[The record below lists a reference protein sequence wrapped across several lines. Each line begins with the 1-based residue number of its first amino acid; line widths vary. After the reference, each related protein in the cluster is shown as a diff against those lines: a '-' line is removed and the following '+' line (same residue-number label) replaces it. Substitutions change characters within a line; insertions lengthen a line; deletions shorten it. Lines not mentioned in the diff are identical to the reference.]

1 MTTDRTTD
9 STAAGADD
17 SIPVDHPPVPGS
29 ALWVLAHPRP
39 ESLNGHLFRAGTE
52 ALASD
57 RTVATSDL
65 YAQGFDPV
73 LGEQDLGRHAGRP
86 GNLAQLAGDAYRE
99 GTADPSV
106 RAEHEKLAR
115 AELLVIQFPL
125 WWYGPPAI
133 LKGWLDRVLTD
144 GFAYDDALDP
154 ELGIP
159 RRYGDGGLTR
169 RRALVVVTVGEDD
182 RTLGPR
188 GVSGDLDSLLFPLTH
203 GALWYTGIETL
214 ALHVV
219 HDADGIDAD
228 GVGHETRR
236 LTDRLARIDAEPSRP
251 YRRLRDGDYPADLRA
266 LHPDLAPGRTDLGIH
281 RLHEEQHRAGS
292 AAG

>member
-1 MTTDRTTD
+1 MTAPRTTR
-9 STAAGADD
+9 ST
-17 SIPVDHPPVPGS
+17 PVDHPPVPGT

-52 ALASD
+52 ALAEQRS
-57 RTVATSDL
+57 VATSDL

-73 LGEQDLGRHAGRP
+73 LGEQDLGRSADRP
-86 GNLAQLAGDAYRE
+86 GNLAQLAGEAYRE
-99 GTADPSV
+99 GRAETAV
-106 RAEHEKLAR
+106 RAEHGKLAR
-115 AELLVIQFPL
+115 SELLVLQFPL

-144 GFAYDDALDP
+144 GFAYDDSLDP
-154 ELGIP
+154 ELGLP

-169 RRALVVVTVGEDD
+169 RRALVVVTVGEDA

-214 ALHVV
+214 DLHVV
-219 HDADGIDAD
+219 HDADGLDAD
-228 GVGHETRR
+228 GVRHETRR
-236 LTDRLARIDAEPSRP
+236 LTERLARIDAEPTRP

-281 RLHEEQHRAGS
+281 RTREDSPTG
-292 AAG
+292 